1 MDLSAVLFQKT
12 SFLSDSELLQKID
25 SDHLFR
31 DRIGRY
37 FQSEKKKRKRESLDS
52 LFLDDTIPI

>member
-1 MDLSAVLFQKT
+1 MFQKT

-31 DRIGRY
+31 DSIGRY
-37 FQSEKKKRKRESLDS
+37 FESEKKKKKKKERITRFPLSG
-52 LFLDDTIPI
+52 

>member
-1 MDLSAVLFQKT
+1 MFQKT

-37 FQSEKKKRKRESLDS
+37 FPSEKKKKERENLV
-52 LFLDDTIPI
+52 